1 MEGYFMFQWEGIV
14 FQMGGRGG
22 SFLSWG
28 GRAGNPWRGISF
40 DGGELQEI
48 VGWGA
53 PPLPNMSN
61 LETLCLLEKMEGV
74 NDNASAFMHL
84 HIKINK

>member
-1 MEGYFMFQWEGIV
+1 MEGYF
-14 FQMGGRGG
+14 
-22 SFLSWG
+22 
-28 GRAGNPWRGISF
+28 SF
-40 DGGELQEI
+40 DAGELQEI

-61 LETLCLLEKMEGV
+61 FETLCLLEKMEGV
-74 NDNASAFMHL
+74 NDNASAFVHL